1 MLASAAFLPY
11 HGPMPKTV
19 LLIDD
24 DNDFLTATK
33 TVVEGAG
40 FAVKTAA
47 SGEEG
52 LKAVRSSAPDLI
64 VLDVMMPGMDGW
76 SVCESLKAAPATCGI
91 PVIMLTAVASKV
103 KDTDYTHAS
112 GQATEADDYIPKP
125 VAPQVLVERIK
136 RLAG

>member
-1 MLASAAFLPY
+1 MLASAAHLPY
-11 HGPMPKTV
+11 HGLMPKTV

-24 DNDFLTATK
+24 DNDFLAATR

-40 FAVKTAA
+40 FTVETAA

-52 LKAVRSSAPDLI
+52 LKAVGRSAPDLI
-64 VLDVMMPGMDGW
+64 VLDVMMPGLDGW
-76 SVCESLKAAPATCGI
+76 AVCESLKEAPATRSI
-91 PVIMLTAVASKV
+91 PVLMLTAVASRI
-103 KDTDYTHAS
+103 KDTDYTHAP

>member
-1 MLASAAFLPY
+1 
-11 HGPMPKTV
+11 MPKTV

-24 DNDFLTATK
+24 DYDLLAATK

-40 FAVKTAA
+40 YIVKTAA

-52 LKAVRSSAPDLI
+52 LNAVRSSAPDLI

-76 SVCESLKAAPATCGI
+76 AVCETLKGTPATSRI
-91 PVIMLTAVASKV
+91 PIIMLTAVASHV

-112 GQATEADDYIPKP
+112 GKTTEADDYIPKP
-125 VAPQVLVERIK
+125 VNPQVLLERIK
-136 RLAG
+136 RLTK

>member
-1 MLASAAFLPY
+1 
-11 HGPMPKTV
+11 MPKTV

-24 DNDFLTATK
+24 DYDLLVAIK

-40 FAVKTAA
+40 YIVKTAV

-52 LKAVRSSAPDLI
+52 LEAVRSSAPDLI

-76 SVCESLKAAPATCGI
+76 AVCETLKGTPTTSRI
-91 PVIMLTAVASKV
+91 PIIMLTAVASHV

-112 GQATEADDYIPKP
+112 GKTTEADDYFPKP
-125 VAPQVLVERIK
+125 VNPQVLLERIK
-136 RLAG
+136 RLAK